1 MKTKFI
7 LAFGLMFGMGQLL
20 KAQQTM
26 AKDSL
31 VRDFQVTFITPLGTN
46 GIDAYK
52 YTNRFSF
59 NVFAGVSGG
68 TRGLEFGGFI
78 NVDNGNVYGVQGAG
92 FLNAVRRDVEG
103 FQGAGFV
110 NANGGSLQGISCAG
124 FGVFN
129 KGDVKGA
136 QLSGFCNTA
145 LGKLK
150 GAQLSGFANFNRDS
164 LNGLQGAGYVNVN
177 LGYVNGL
184 QAAGFLNVA
193 RGDVKGAQI
202 SGFANIARKVKGIQL
217 GFINIADSV
226 DGASIGYLSIIK
238 KGLHRV
244 EFSSDELFRAN
255 ASFISGNHLFH
266 NVFSTGFS
274 PSGKKMIWQIGYG
287 CGTSFYVAPKWRT
300 ELSLSMHH
308 VSRGLLYHG
317 TSELY
322 RFYAGME
329 WKLADKIHLAAG
341 PTFNV
346 YLGDALLPDYSG
358 SYKNIAPYALLDE
371 TSTYG
376 FNYKAWVGFKAS
388 IRFF

>member
-1 MKTKFI
+1 MKTKWI
-7 LAFGLMFGMGQLL
+7 IACGLIVSAGRLL
-20 KAQQTM
+20 KAQQNS
-26 AKDSL
+26 DSL
-31 VRDFQVTFITPLGTN
+31 TRNIQVTFITPLGTN
-46 GIDAYK
+46 GLDAYK

-59 NVFAGVSGG
+59 NIFAGVSGG
-68 TRGLEFGGFI
+68 TRGLEVGGFA
-78 NVDNGNVYGVQGAG
+78 NVDNGNVWGLQGAGFLNVVRNNVEGAQGAG
-92 FLNAVRRDVEG
+92 FLNA
-103 FQGAGFV
+103 
-110 NANGGSLQGISCAG
+110 NGGDLRGISCAG
-124 FGVFN
+124 FANFN
-129 KGDVKGA
+129 KGDVTGA

-150 GAQLSGFANFNRDS
+150 GAQLSGFANFNCDS
-164 LNGLQGAGYVNVN
+164 LTGLQGAGYANVN
-177 LGYVNGL
+177 LGSVHGV
-184 QAAGFLNVA
+184 QASGFLNFA
-193 RGDVKGAQI
+193 KGDVKGAQL
-202 SGFANIARKVKGIQL
+202 SGFVNIARKVKGLQL

-226 DGASIGYLSIIK
+226 DGAAIGYLSIIR
-238 KGLHRV
+238 KGLHRA

-255 ASFISGNHLFH
+255 AAFISGNHLFH
-266 NVFSTGFS
+266 NIFSAGFS
-274 PSGKKMIWQIGYG
+274 PSGNKMLWQLGYG
-287 CGTSFYVAPKWRT
+287 CGTSFYAAPKWRA

-341 PTFNV
+341 PTFNL
-346 YLGDALLPDYSG
+346 YLGDALLPDYNG

-376 FNYKAWVGFKAS
+376 FNYKAWVGFKAA